1 MEDLALP
8 PILAAVLMDIMEA
21 FVLNSIVMMTLAKME
36 DLALPLILAAVLTD
50 ILDRIVLCL
59 IVMEIPAKTEEVA
72 LHLMHAIAHKPEDI
86 MDLTALYSI
95 VMLPLVKM
103 VELVLHP
110 TPVIVL
116 ELAFKDQ
123 LALAPLLLDL
133 KLAL

>member
-1 MEDLALP
+1 
-8 PILAAVLMDIMEA
+8 
-21 FVLNSIVMMTLAKME
+21 
-36 DLALPLILAAVLTD
+36 
-50 ILDRIVLCL
+50 
-59 IVMEIPAKTEEVA
+59 
-72 LHLMHAIAHKPEDI
+72 

-103 VELVLHP
+103 VELVLHL

-123 LALAPLLLDL
+123 LALAPLLALQLDKLLDL